1 MVRLLSGQPCGIDAE
16 CLDHMQWGFVTTCLP
31 NLLMS
36 EANPLLLMAL
46 TGTMHVRVCLSD
58 L

>member
-36 EANPLLLMAL
+36 EANPLLPMAL
-46 TGTMHVRVCLSD
+46 TGTMHVRVCL
-58 L
+58 